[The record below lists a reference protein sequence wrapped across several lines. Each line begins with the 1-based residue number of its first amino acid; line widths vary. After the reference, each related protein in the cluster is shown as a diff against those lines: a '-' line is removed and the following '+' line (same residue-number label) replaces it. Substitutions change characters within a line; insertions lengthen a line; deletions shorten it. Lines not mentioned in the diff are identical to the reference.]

1 MTVYFFG
8 LIRTSC
14 VVVPRVGRAAS
25 LAPAIARVHAA
36 MITHPRQL
44 ALRSK
49 FGLGFLACVALLAPP
64 PALAQ
69 ECVAKG
75 LDCCAA
81 VHMSKGFTLGRYG
94 RYPLGPLQPPD
105 PSAGT
110 HCVQTCVFSEK
121 IAINNTARDTTKFG
135 SVAGGDF
142 VADEFGNRLLND
154 VEGTPSACGASLDEA
169 TNRVTLE
176 PGTYLIEGICPFA
189 SMQPSMSR
197 LAEVD
202 GTGAFVQTLAVGT
215 HSLNRPP
222 HNLALAYADVAN
234 NGESTFLAHE
244 VTFTVATDVVLQS
257 FIGSAFMSNKMNGG
271 YANVYNDRPNH
282 GLSSAFGARLS
293 VRRIPPSRA
302 GSTCVIRE
310 TASGEF
316 GPTTAGNG
324 YTFRHLSLFSG
335 NSTTC
340 GASFTAGGRL
350 ALTPGT
356 YLVRVRASGFWND
369 NFAARIQR
377 MSGDSE
383 MALSGGLDLHGH
395 PSGGS
400 DARPDVVTTSDVPPF
415 ELVVTEQTA
424 YFAITT
430 WARNVGNVAYGAG
443 IGRMFVYAHLTKKF
457 SEIVTLSQVSVRKLD
472 ETEVGRTC
480 VAMERGSD
488 LFALGGI
495 SDAAWTPRRLNHL
508 EGVQARCGATLDAD
522 AYEVTLAPGF
532 YAVDGFGVGRGVDS
546 FEVALFRLSGPG
558 GDAEEAVARSS
569 SGFAHKGLIATNAR
583 AIIPPT
589 EIVVAARTTFRLEQW
604 NRFANSESDAQS
616 FGKLYTQPDGT
627 IHAYLGNASEVVNAQ
642 LRIER
647 LVHA

>member
-1 MTVYFFG
+1 M
-8 LIRTSC
+8 
-14 VVVPRVGRAAS
+14 PRVGRAAS
-25 LAPAIARVHAA
+25 LAPAIATVHAA

-81 VHMSKGFTLGRYG
+81 ELMSKGFT
-94 RYPLGPLQPPD
+94 YPLGPLQPPD

-110 HCVQTCVFSEK
+110 HCAQTCVFSEK
-121 IAINNTARDTTKFG
+121 IAIDNTAFVTTKFG
-135 SVAGGDF
+135 SFQGGD
-142 VADEFGNRLLND
+142 FGNRLLND

-202 GTGAFVQTLAVGT
+202 GNGAFVQTLAVGT

-222 HNLALAYADVAN
+222 SWLTIASEYAADANVAN
-234 NGESTFLAHE
+234 NAESTFLAHE

-257 FIGSAFMSNKMNGG
+257 FIGSAYMSNKMNGG

-310 TASGEF
+310 TASGENVR
-316 GPTTAGNG
+316 PTPGNG
-324 YTFRHLSLFSG
+324 YTPRHLSLFSG

-340 GASFTAGGRL
+340 GASSTAGGRL

-356 YLVRVRASGFWND
+356 YLVRVRASGYWND

-377 MSGDSE
+377 MSGDSAT
-383 MALSGGLDLHGH
+383 ALSGGLDLHGH

-400 DARPDVVTTSDVPPF
+400 AASPDIVTTSDVPPF

-430 WARNVGNVAYGAG
+430 WAQNADGTWGSG
-443 IGRMFVYAHLTKKF
+443 IGPMFVHAHLKF
-457 SEIVTLSQVSVRKLD
+457 SESVTLSQVSVRKLD

-480 VAMERGSD
+480 VAMERGSE

-495 SDAAWTPRRLNHL
+495 SAAAWTPRRLNHL

-569 SGFAHKGLIATNAR
+569 SGYAHKGLIATNAR

-616 FGKLYTQPDGT
+616 FGKLYGT
-627 IHAYLGNASEVVNAQ
+627 IHAYAGNASEVVNAQ

>member
-1 MTVYFFG
+1 M
-8 LIRTSC
+8 
-14 VVVPRVGRAAS
+14 PRVGRAAS
-25 LAPAIARVHAA
+25 LAPAIATVHAA

-81 VHMSKGFTLGRYG
+81 ELMSKGFT
-94 RYPLGPLQPPD
+94 YPLGPLQPPD

-110 HCVQTCVFSEK
+110 HCAHTCVFSEK
-121 IAINNTARDTTKFG
+121 IAIDNTAFGTTKFG

-142 VADEFGNRLLND
+142 VADQFGNRLLND

-202 GTGAFVQTLAVGT
+202 GNGAFVQTLAVGT

-222 HNLALAYADVAN
+222 SWLTIASEYAADANVAN
-234 NGESTFLAHE
+234 NAESTFLAHE

-257 FIGSAFMSNKMNGG
+257 FIGSAYMSNKMNGG

-310 TASGEF
+310 TASGENVR
-316 GPTTAGNG
+316 PTPGNG
-324 YTFRHLSLFSG
+324 YTPRHLSLFSG

-340 GASFTAGGRL
+340 GASSTAGGRL

-356 YLVRVRASGFWND
+356 YLVRVRASGYWND

-377 MSGDSE
+377 MSGDSAT
-383 MALSGGLDLHGH
+383 ALSGGLDLHGH

-400 DARPDVVTTSDVPPF
+400 AASPDIVTTSDVPPF

-430 WARNVGNVAYGAG
+430 WAQNADGTWGSG
-443 IGRMFVYAHLTKKF
+443 IGPMFVHAHLKF
-457 SEIVTLSQVSVRKLD
+457 SESVTLSQVSVRKLD

-480 VAMERGSD
+480 VAMERGSE

-495 SDAAWTPRRLNHL
+495 SAAAWTPRRLNHL

-569 SGFAHKGLIATNAR
+569 SGYAHKGLIATNAR

-616 FGKLYTQPDGT
+616 FGKLYGT
-627 IHAYLGNASEVVNAQ
+627 IHAYAGNASEVVNAQ

>member
-1 MTVYFFG
+1 
-8 LIRTSC
+8 
-14 VVVPRVGRAAS
+14 
-25 LAPAIARVHAA
+25 

-49 FGLGFLACVALLAPP
+49 FGLGFLSCVALLAPP

-81 VHMSKGFTLGRYG
+81 VTMSKGFS
-94 RYPLGPLQPPD
+94 YPLGPLQPPD

-121 IAINNTARDTTKFG
+121 IAIDNTAFDTTKFG

-202 GTGAFVQTLAVGT
+202 GNGTFVQTLAVGT
-215 HSLNRPP
+215 HSLNRLPT
-222 HNLALAYADVAN
+222 NLALAYADVAN

-257 FIGSAFMSNKMNGG
+257 FIGSAYMHGTMNGG
-271 YANVYNDRPNH
+271 YANVYNDLPNH

-324 YTFRHLSLFSG
+324 
-335 NSTTC
+335 
-340 GASFTAGGRL
+340 
-350 ALTPGT
+350 
-356 YLVRVRASGFWND
+356 
-369 NFAARIQR
+369 
-377 MSGDSE
+377 
-383 MALSGGLDLHGH
+383 
-395 PSGGS
+395 
-400 DARPDVVTTSDVPPF
+400 
-415 ELVVTEQTA
+415 
-424 YFAITT
+424 
-430 WARNVGNVAYGAG
+430 
-443 IGRMFVYAHLTKKF
+443 
-457 SEIVTLSQVSVRKLD
+457 
-472 ETEVGRTC
+472 
-480 VAMERGSD
+480 
-488 LFALGGI
+488 
-495 SDAAWTPRRLNHL
+495 
-508 EGVQARCGATLDAD
+508 
-522 AYEVTLAPGF
+522 
-532 YAVDGFGVGRGVDS
+532 
-546 FEVALFRLSGPG
+546 
-558 GDAEEAVARSS
+558 
-569 SGFAHKGLIATNAR
+569 
-583 AIIPPT
+583 
-589 EIVVAARTTFRLEQW
+589 
-604 NRFANSESDAQS
+604 
-616 FGKLYTQPDGT
+616 
-627 IHAYLGNASEVVNAQ
+627 
-642 LRIER
+642 
-647 LVHA
+647 

>member
-1 MTVYFFG
+1 
-8 LIRTSC
+8 
-14 VVVPRVGRAAS
+14 
-25 LAPAIARVHAA
+25 
-36 MITHPRQL
+36 
-44 ALRSK
+44 
-49 FGLGFLACVALLAPP
+49 
-64 PALAQ
+64 
-69 ECVAKG
+69 
-75 LDCCAA
+75 
-81 VHMSKGFTLGRYG
+81 MSKGFTVGKG
-94 RYPLGPLQPPD
+94 SPLGPLQPPD

-110 HCVQTCVFSEK
+110 HCAQTCVFSEK
-121 IAINNTARDTTKFG
+121 IAIDNTASGTTKFG

-142 VADEFGNRLLND
+142 VADQFGNRLLND

-202 GTGAFVQTLAVGT
+202 GNGAFVQTLAVGT

-222 HNLALAYADVAN
+222 SSLTIDSAYAGQANVAN
-234 NGESTFLAHE
+234 NAESTFLAHE

-257 FIGSAFMSNKMNGG
+257 FIGSAFMSDQMNGG

-340 GASFTAGGRL
+340 GASSTAGGRL

-377 MSGDSE
+377 MSGDSTT
-383 MALSGGLDLHGH
+383 ALSGGLDLHGH

-400 DARPDVVTTSDVPPF
+400 AAAPDVVTTSDVPPF

-430 WARNVGNVAYGAG
+430 WARNADGTWGSG
-443 IGRMFVYAHLTKKF
+443 IGPNYVNAHLKF
-457 SEIVTLSQVSVRKLD
+457 SESVTLSQVSVRKLD
-472 ETEVGRTC
+472 EIEVGRTC

-569 SGFAHKGLIATNAR
+569 SGYAHKGLIATNAR

-616 FGKLYTQPDGT
+616 FGKLVTEAGGT
-627 IHAYLGNASEVVNAQ
+627 IYAYDGVASEVVNAQ

>member
-1 MTVYFFG
+1 MRRRASSQHFISLRVVFG

-25 LAPAIARVHAA
+25 LAPAIATVHAA

-81 VHMSKGFTLGRYG
+81 ELMSKGFT
-94 RYPLGPLQPPD
+94 YPLGPLQPPD

-110 HCVQTCVFSEK
+110 HCAQTCVFSEK
-121 IAINNTARDTTKFG
+121 IAIDNTAFVTTKFG
-135 SVAGGDF
+135 SFQGGD
-142 VADEFGNRLLND
+142 FGNRLLND

-202 GTGAFVQTLAVGT
+202 GNGAFVQTLAVGT

-222 HNLALAYADVAN
+222 SWLTIASEYAADANVAN
-234 NGESTFLAHE
+234 NAESTFLAHE

-257 FIGSAFMSNKMNGG
+257 FIGSAYMSNKMNGG

-310 TASGEF
+310 TASGENVR
-316 GPTTAGNG
+316 PTPGNG
-324 YTFRHLSLFSG
+324 YTPRHLSLFSG

-340 GASFTAGGRL
+340 GASSTAGGRL

-356 YLVRVRASGFWND
+356 YLVRVRASGYWND

-377 MSGDSE
+377 MSGDSAT
-383 MALSGGLDLHGH
+383 ALSGGLDLHGH

-400 DARPDVVTTSDVPPF
+400 AASPDIVTTSDVPPF

-430 WARNVGNVAYGAG
+430 WAQNADGTWGSG
-443 IGRMFVYAHLTKKF
+443 IGPMFVHAHLKF
-457 SEIVTLSQVSVRKLD
+457 SESVTLSQVSVRKLD

-480 VAMERGSD
+480 VAMERGSE

-495 SDAAWTPRRLNHL
+495 SAAAWTPRRLNHL

-569 SGFAHKGLIATNAR
+569 SGYAHKGLIATNAR

-616 FGKLYTQPDGT
+616 FGKLYGT
-627 IHAYLGNASEVVNAQ
+627 IHAYAGNASEVVNAQ

>member
-1 MTVYFFG
+1 M
-8 LIRTSC
+8 
-14 VVVPRVGRAAS
+14 PRVGRAAS
-25 LAPAIARVHAA
+25 LAPAIATVHAA

-81 VHMSKGFTLGRYG
+81 ELMSKGFT
-94 RYPLGPLQPPD
+94 YPLGPLQPPD

-110 HCVQTCVFSEK
+110 HCAHTCVFSEK
-121 IAINNTARDTTKFG
+121 IAIDNTAFGTTKFG

-142 VADEFGNRLLND
+142 VADQFGNRLLND

-202 GTGAFVQTLAVGT
+202 GNGAFVQTLAVGT

-222 HNLALAYADVAN
+222 SWLTIASEYAADANVAN
-234 NGESTFLAHE
+234 NAESTFLAHE

-257 FIGSAFMSNKMNGG
+257 FIGSAYMSNKMNGG

-310 TASGEF
+310 TASGENV
-316 GPTTAGNG
+316 PITAGDG
-324 YTFRHLSLFSG
+324 YTFRHLSLISG

-340 GASFTAGGRL
+340 GASSTAGGRL

-356 YLVRVRASGFWND
+356 YLVRVRASGYWND

-377 MSGDSE
+377 MSGDSAT
-383 MALSGGLDLHGH
+383 ALSGGLDLHGH

-400 DARPDVVTTSDVPPF
+400 AASPDIVTTSDVPPF

-430 WARNVGNVAYGAG
+430 WAQNADGTWGSG
-443 IGRMFVYAHLTKKF
+443 IGPMFVHAHLKF
-457 SEIVTLSQVSVRKLD
+457 SESVTLSQVSVRKLD

-480 VAMERGSD
+480 VAMERGSE

-495 SDAAWTPRRLNHL
+495 SAAAWTPRRLNHL

-569 SGFAHKGLIATNAR
+569 SGYAHKGLIATNAR

-616 FGKLYTQPDGT
+616 FGKLYGT
-627 IHAYLGNASEVVNAQ
+627 IHAYAGNASEVVNAQ

>member
-1 MTVYFFG
+1 M
-8 LIRTSC
+8 IRTSC

-25 LAPAIARVHAA
+25 LAPAIATVHAA

-81 VHMSKGFTLGRYG
+81 ELMSKGFT
-94 RYPLGPLQPPD
+94 YPLGPLQPPD

-110 HCVQTCVFSEK
+110 HCAHTCVFSEK
-121 IAINNTARDTTKFG
+121 IAIDNTAFGTTKFG

-142 VADEFGNRLLND
+142 VADQFGNRLLND

-202 GTGAFVQTLAVGT
+202 GNGAFVQTLAVGT

-222 HNLALAYADVAN
+222 SWLTIASEYAADANVAN
-234 NGESTFLAHE
+234 NAESTFLAHE

-257 FIGSAFMSNKMNGG
+257 FIGSAYMSNKMNGG

-310 TASGEF
+310 TASGENVR
-316 GPTTAGNG
+316 PTPGNG
-324 YTFRHLSLFSG
+324 YTPRHLSLFSG

-340 GASFTAGGRL
+340 GASSTAGGRL

-356 YLVRVRASGFWND
+356 YLVRVRASGYWND

-377 MSGDSE
+377 MSGDSAT
-383 MALSGGLDLHGH
+383 ALSGGLDLHGH

-400 DARPDVVTTSDVPPF
+400 AASPDIVTTSDVPPF

-430 WARNVGNVAYGAG
+430 WAQNADGTWGSG
-443 IGRMFVYAHLTKKF
+443 IGPMFVHAHLKF
-457 SEIVTLSQVSVRKLD
+457 SESVTLSQVSVRKLD

-480 VAMERGSD
+480 VAMERGSE

-495 SDAAWTPRRLNHL
+495 SAAAWTPRRLNHL

-569 SGFAHKGLIATNAR
+569 SGYAHKGLIATNAR

-616 FGKLYTQPDGT
+616 FGKLYGT
-627 IHAYLGNASEVVNAQ
+627 IHAYAGNASEVVNAQ

>member
-25 LAPAIARVHAA
+25 LAPAIATVHAA

-81 VHMSKGFTLGRYG
+81 ELMSKGFT
-94 RYPLGPLQPPD
+94 YPLGPLQPPD

-110 HCVQTCVFSEK
+110 HCAHTCVFSEK
-121 IAINNTARDTTKFG
+121 IAIDNTAFGTTKFG

-142 VADEFGNRLLND
+142 VADQFGNRLLND

-202 GTGAFVQTLAVGT
+202 GNGAFVQTLAVGT

-222 HNLALAYADVAN
+222 KDLALAYADVAN
-234 NGESTFLAHE
+234 NAESTFLAHE

-257 FIGSAFMSNKMNGG
+257 FIGSAYMPGTMNGG

-310 TASGEF
+310 TASGENV
-316 GPTTAGNG
+316 PITAGDG
-324 YTFRHLSLFSG
+324 YTFRHLSLISG

-340 GASFTAGGRL
+340 GASSTAGGRL

-356 YLVRVRASGFWND
+356 YLVRVRASGYWND

-377 MSGDSE
+377 MSGDSAT
-383 MALSGGLDLHGH
+383 ALSGGLDLHGH

-400 DARPDVVTTSDVPPF
+400 IQGPDVVTTSDVPPF

-430 WARNVGNVAYGAG
+430 WAQNADGTWGSG
-443 IGRMFVYAHLTKKF
+443 IGPMFVHAHLKF
-457 SEIVTLSQVSVRKLD
+457 SESVTLSQVSVRKLD

-480 VAMERGSD
+480 VAMERGSE

-495 SDAAWTPRRLNHL
+495 SAAAWTPRRLNHL

-569 SGFAHKGLIATNAR
+569 SGYAHKGLIATNAR

-604 NRFANSESDAQS
+604 NRFANPDNAQS
-616 FGKLYTQPDGT
+616 FGKLYTEAGGT
-627 IHAYLGNASEVVNAQ
+627 IYAYDGVASEVVNAQ